1 MLYLVAKLFSLL
13 NIFSHA
19 ENKTQKCLPQ
29 KAASVGHTHTATR
42 RLCLPIMLAGG
53 GLMSTNTYEVNNN
66 PVDFYWDFNRNM
78 AISNCSNY
86 GNDILSAWYNG
97 KDIVY
102 KHSTPDVMSFRAAPN
117 NITAPEQVGT
127 LIAPNPANSFLK
139 ISGIQSGTKYLIT
152 DISGRTV
159 LQGQLSTEQK
169 IDTQSLPNGQYYIR
183 ILEDGK
189 FIKNYSFTK
198 KINL

>member
-1 MLYLVAKLFSLL
+1 
-13 NIFSHA
+13 
-19 ENKTQKCLPQ
+19 
-29 KAASVGHTHTATR
+29 
-42 RLCLPIMLAGG
+42 
-53 GLMSTNTYEVNNN
+53 MSTNTYEVNNN

-139 ISGIQSGTKYLIT
+139 ISGIPSGTKYLIT

-159 LQGQLSTEQK
+159 LQGQLSAEQK
-169 IDTQSLPNGQYYIR
+169 IDTQSLTDGKYFIR
-183 ILEDGK
+183 ILGGGK
-189 FIKNYSFTK
+189 FMKNYSFTK
-198 KINL
+198 K